1 MPARKKKKNAPTDEN
16 IEYLEAKLEEL
27 KNIQWVIRSF
37 NTLKDVTEVVES
49 RIDGLTKLI
58 EKVTKS

>member
-1 MPARKKKKNAPTDEN
+1 MTAQKKKKNEPTRE
-16 IEYLEAKLEEL
+16 ELKYLEAKLEEL
-27 KNIQWVIRSF
+27 QNIQWVIRSF

-58 EKVTKS
+58 EKEKKS